1 MDINAV
7 KLKNNLIHWLCAHN
21 AANIEIDYEEDFGYA
36 IGDDDTRCIN
46 LGVTR
51 WHEEAVYFEQFLYEY
66 GCEYIDIP
74 IPVLAF
80 LHELG
85 HHFTLSNFTDFELK
99 FYETIKGALSN
110 FTDFELKFCEN
121 TKSADTEESD
131 FDFFYHYWELPDEFA
146 ANMWVIDFINNNI
159 DDVNELSYIYWNG
172 WKEIKNPL
180 ELVEENYYEY

>member
-7 KLKNNLIHWLCAHN
+7 KLKNNLIHWLCAHD

-36 IGDDDTRCIN
+36 IGDDNTRCIN
-46 LGVTR
+46 LGVTK

-99 FYETIKGALSN
+99 FCEIIKGA
-110 FTDFELKFCEN
+110 DIEG
-121 TKSADTEESD
+121 SD

-146 ANMWVIDFINNNI
+146 ANMWVVDFINNNI